1 MSPLVTVFRRDARA
15 RAGLWIVGLYVVV
28 AVVGPW
34 FVGDPGALVGR
45 PLQPPSSTHWL
56 GTTGQGQDVL
66 AQLVAGTRHS
76 LLVGLLTGLV
86 VVAFGAVVGV
96 VAGYVGG
103 VVDLVL
109 SWVTQVSLVLPGLPL
124 AIVVAAYLPAG
135 PWTVAAVLVLTGW
148 AWNARVLRSQTL
160 SLRGRDFVVAARV
173 AGDGP
178 ARIMAT
184 VVAPNLT
191 SLLFAQ
197 WMGSVT
203 YAIGAEVGLEFLG
216 LGDVDAV
223 TWGTSLYW
231 AANDAALLT
240 GAWWTFVPAGL
251 ASAVF
256 ACALV
261 WIGAGLDEVTNPRL
275 QSARPWGRWLRARGV
290 EPNAALQAT
299 PVVRDDDRPRS
310 EP

>member
-1 MSPLVTVFRRDARA
+1 MSPLVEVFRRDRRA
-15 RAGLWIVGLYVVV
+15 RTGLSIFVVYVVV
-28 AVVGPW
+28 ALVGP
-34 FVGDPGALVGR
+34 FVVGDPGALVGV
-45 PLQPPSSTHWL
+45 PLQPPSGAHWL

-66 AQLVAGTRHS
+66 AQLVVGTRNS
-76 LLVGLLTGLV
+76 LFVGLVTGV
-86 VVAFGAVVGV
+86 VVVVVGAVIGV
-96 VAGYVGG
+96 VAGYLGG

-109 SWVTQVSLVLPGLPL
+109 SWGTQVSLVLPGLPL
-124 AIVVAAYLPAG
+124 SIVVAAYLPAG
-135 PWTVAAVLVLTGW
+135 PLTVAAVLVLTGW

-178 ARIMAT
+178 VRIMAT

-203 YAIGAEVGLEFLG
+203 YAVGAEVGLEFLG
-216 LGDVDAV
+216 LGDVGAV

-261 WIGAGLDEVTNPRL
+261 WIGSGLDEVTNPKL
-275 QSARPWGRWLRARGV
+275 KSARPWGAWLRTRGV
-290 EPNAALQAT
+290 DVGAAVAAT
-299 PVVRDDDRPRS
+299 PVVRDASSP
-310 EP
+310 EVA